1 MLREQLP
8 TDILCVASIRA
19 HVHRLIHILV
29 PAAYPLPKKDHVMD
43 PPRISKKPYDGTA
56 MEMPVHAGL
65 AAVGRLPRARSTRRE
80 PKRNPTKDPKWMPGK
95 CPQGIRN
102 PGGMEPVFDANAY
115 PIVERFWGLPTRHI
129 HPMMSFTKS
138 KRTGPLRVPQCMVY
152 HGMAWH
158 GEA

>member
-19 HVHRLIHILV
+19 HVHRLIHMLV
-29 PAAYPLPKKDHVMD
+29 SSISFTPKISCNGPPTDLKKTYDD
-43 PPRISKKPYDGTA
+43 PA

-80 PKRNPTKDPKWMPGK
+80 PKRIPAKDPKWMPGK

-102 PGGMEPVFDANAY
+102 PGGMDPVPDANAY
-115 PIVERFWGLPTRHI
+115 PIVEQFGGLPTRHI

>member
-1 MLREQLP
+1 
-8 TDILCVASIRA
+8 
-19 HVHRLIHILV
+19 
-29 PAAYPLPKKDHVMD
+29 
-43 PPRISKKPYDGTA
+43 
-56 MEMPVHAGL
+56 
-65 AAVGRLPRARSTRRE
+65 
-80 PKRNPTKDPKWMPGK
+80 MPGK

-102 PGGMEPVFDANAY
+102 PGGMDPVCDANAY
-115 PIVERFWGLPTRHI
+115 PIVEQFGGLPTRHI